1 MSGRLAGRFIGLGI
15 TGSIAAYKAVDL
27 LRLLRAEDAEV
38 QCMLSNGASRF
49 VAPLALEALSRR
61 RVDADVLDLLP
72 DGRIGHIIVADAA
85 DAGLVAPASAAW
97 LAAMASGLA
106 SDTVTATCL
115 ATAAPV
121 VIAPAMDG
129 EMWGHPATRANVAR
143 LRDDFGYTVVDPEA
157 GPLASGQ
164 TGPGRLAGLP
174 AIVDAL
180 VAAIGVR
187 PVRAPGPH
195 ALPPTVEAVPEADL
209 LGRRIVVTAGGTS
222 EPLDPVRFIGNRST
236 GKMGVAVAEA
246 ARDRG
251 ADVTLVAGTMS
262 VALPNGVR
270 LVRAETAD
278 AMLAALL
285 DALGGANG
293 RAGFDALVMA
303 AAVAD
308 FRPRSIATEK
318 LSRAGGLTL
327 DLIATPDVL
336 ATVAARAHGR
346 APGED
351 AGAGAGDAGAAD
363 RATSLEPRPVLVGF
377 AAETGSLDRVPE
389 KLRRKGV
396 DMMVAND
403 VSEPGSGFGTDTDR
417 VTIVA
422 ADGAREGWPLLP
434 KRVVA
439 DRILDRVRQLLDD
452 RDAHPRTGAAP
463 RPGEATGGA
472 HR

>member
-1 MSGRLAGRFIGLGI
+1 MTGRLAGRFVGLGI

-27 LRLLRAEDAEV
+27 LRLLRAEGAEV
-38 QCMLSNGASRF
+38 QCLLSTGASRF

-85 DAGLVAPASAAW
+85 DAVLVAPASAAW

-121 VIAPAMDG
+121 VVAPAMDG

-143 LRDDFGYTVVDPEA
+143 LRDGFGYVVVDPDV

-164 TGPGRLAGLP
+164 TGPGRLATLP
-174 AIVDAL
+174 AIVDAV
-180 VAAIGVR
+180 VAAVAGR
-187 PVRAPGPH
+187 PIRAGGPGE
-195 ALPPTVEAVPEADL
+195 LPPTTGDVRETDL

-222 EPLDPVRFIGNRST
+222 EPIDPVRFIGNRST

-251 ADVTLVAGTMS
+251 ADVTLVAGS
-262 VALPNGVR
+262 VSVPLPGGLRVI
-270 LVRAETAD
+270 RAETAS
-278 AMLAALL
+278 AMLQVLL
-285 DALGGANG
+285 DALGGADG

-308 FRPRSIATEK
+308 FRPRAVETTK
-318 LSRAGGLTL
+318 LARAGGLTL
-327 DLIATPDVL
+327 DLVATPDVL
-336 ATVAARAHGR
+336 ATVAERARGL
-346 APGED
+346 
-351 AGAGAGDAGAAD
+351 
-363 RATSLEPRPVLVGF
+363 ATVPLLVGF

-417 VTIVA
+417 VTLVS
-422 ADGAREGWPLLP
+422 ADGGSEAWPLLP

-439 DRILDRVRQLLDD
+439 DRILDRVRSLLDE
-452 RDAHPRTGAAP
+452 RDASPQTGGTPPAGGRDGGAP
-463 RPGEATGGA
+463 R
-472 HR
+472 

>member
-1 MSGRLAGRFIGLGI
+1 MTGRLAGRFVGLGI

-27 LRLLRAEDAEV
+27 LRLLRAEGAEV
-38 QCMLSNGASRF
+38 QCLLSTGASRF

-85 DAGLVAPASAAW
+85 DAVLVAPASAAW

-121 VIAPAMDG
+121 VVAPAMDG

-143 LRDDFGYTVVDPEA
+143 LRDDFGYTVVDPEV

-164 TGPGRLAGLP
+164 AGPGRLAALP

-180 VAAIGVR
+180 VAVVGTR
-187 PVRAPGPH
+187 PVRAPGPD
-195 ALPPTVEAVPEADL
+195 ALPPTVGAVPESDL

-236 GKMGVAVAEA
+236 GKMGVALAEA

-262 VALPNGVR
+262 VPPPGGVR
-270 LVRAETAD
+270 TVHAETAD

-285 DALGGANG
+285 GALDGADG

-308 FRPRSIATEK
+308 FRPRSVASEK

-327 DLIATPDVL
+327 DLVATPDVL
-336 ATVAARAHGR
+336 ATIAARAHGR
-346 APGED
+346 TVDADGGEAGGQAGAPG
-351 AGAGAGDAGAAD
+351 AAL
-363 RATSLEPRPVLVGF
+363 APRPVLVGF

-417 VTIVA
+417 VTIVS
-422 ADGAREGWPLLP
+422 ADGASETWPLLP

-439 DRILDRVRQLLDD
+439 DRILDRVRAMLDI
-452 RDAHPRTGAAP
+452 RDARPRAGAIQ
-463 RPGEATGGA
+463 RPDGATGGA
-472 HR
+472 QR

>member
-1 MSGRLAGRFIGLGI
+1 MTGRLAGRFIGLGI

-27 LRLLRAEDAEV
+27 LRLLRAEGAEV
-38 QCMLSNGASRF
+38 QCLLSTGASRF

-85 DAGLVAPASAAW
+85 DAILVAPASAAW
-97 LAAMASGLA
+97 LSAMAAGLA

-121 VIAPAMDG
+121 VVAPAMDG
-129 EMWGHPATRANVAR
+129 EMWAHPATRANVAR
-143 LRDDFGYTVVDPEA
+143 LRDDFGYTVVDPEV

-164 TGPGRLAGLP
+164 TGPGRLAALP

-180 VAAIGVR
+180 VAAIAGR

-195 ALPPTVEAVPEADL
+195 ALPPTTPAVAEADL
-209 LGRRIVVTAGGTS
+209 FGRRIVVTAGGTS

-236 GKMGVAVAEA
+236 GKMGVAAAEA

-251 ADVTLVAGTMS
+251 AIVTLVAGT
-262 VALPNGVR
+262 VTVPLPDGVR
-270 LVRAETAD
+270 IVPAETAD

-285 DALGGANG
+285 DALGGADG

-308 FRPRSIATEK
+308 FRPRSVAAEK

-327 DLIATPDVL
+327 DLVATPDVL
-336 ATVAARAHGR
+336 ATIAARARG
-346 APGED
+346 GIVEVD
-351 AGAGAGDAGAAD
+351 GAAD
-363 RATSLEPRPVLVGF
+363 GAAGRAAVTPLAPRPVLVGF
-377 AAETGSLDRVPE
+377 AAETGTLDRVAE
-389 KLRRKGV
+389 KLRRKCV
-396 DMMVAND
+396 DMIVAND

-417 VTIVA
+417 VTIVLP
-422 ADGAREGWPLLP
+422 DGTSEAWPLLP

-439 DRILDRVRQLLDD
+439 DRILDRVRAQLDA
-452 RDAHPRTGAAP
+452 RDADTPTGTIPHPGGT
-463 RPGEATGGA
+463 TGGGQ
-472 HR
+472 R